1 MSSFVFSGIRHWR
14 KEEKKRQYKDIDN
27 KLSFY
32 SLVSRRILICIR
44 LNASDGKQTFIGI
57 HVNPHS
63 MNDFTV
69 KVNRLI
75 ERLDRDIKQCD
86 HIERRACL
94 VDEHLFILNQSIKM
108 LVSVID
114 VSYLMLISSD
124 KEKLSWLQLID
135 NINVELTNAIVQQFI
150 YRLEL
155 YLRRPMID
163 NNEKWTYIEA
173 LRLLQSPFIVSSSL
187 LLNMKEEKKK
197 NNK

>member
-1 MSSFVFSGIRHWR
+1 MSSFFFSGISHWR
-14 KEEKKRQYKDIDN
+14 KEEKNCQYNDVDN
-27 KLSFY
+27 KLPFC
-32 SLVSRRILICIR
+32 SLASCHILICIR
-44 LNASDGKQTFIGI
+44 LNASDGKQTFIDL
-57 HVNPHS
+57 HANPHS
-63 MNDFTV
+63 MNNFTI

-94 VDEHLFILNQSIKM
+94 IGEHLSILNQSIQT
-108 LVSVID
+108 LVRVID

-124 KEKLSWLQLID
+124 KEKLSWLKLID

-173 LRLLQSPFIVSSSL
+173 LRLLQSPFIVSSVL
-187 LLNMKEEKKK
+187 LLNRKEEKKK

>member
-1 MSSFVFSGIRHWR
+1 
-14 KEEKKRQYKDIDN
+14 
-27 KLSFY
+27 
-32 SLVSRRILICIR
+32 
-44 LNASDGKQTFIGI
+44 
-57 HVNPHS
+57 

-108 LVSVID
+108 LVSIID